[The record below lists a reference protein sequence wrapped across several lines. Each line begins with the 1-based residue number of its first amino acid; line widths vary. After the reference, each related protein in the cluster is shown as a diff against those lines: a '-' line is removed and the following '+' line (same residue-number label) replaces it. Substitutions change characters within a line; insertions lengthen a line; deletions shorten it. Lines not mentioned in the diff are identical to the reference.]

1 VVRRQDTRL
10 SSWTMFTIGCVAG
23 YGISWWLV
31 SRRCSYQ
38 WVAFVVDYKGRMRD
52 TTRSDFAGFIV
63 RWKHRI
69 RMIARCGVGV
79 VGAQPPKLQGQISLQ
94 GPARRRHDL
103 ALPKEA
109 NIVSITTSMDPVIMM
124 LSFNSNPQSCRMILS
139 QTARGSRTFSHL

>member
-10 SSWTMFTIGCVAG
+10 SSWTMFTIDCVAG
-23 YGISWWLV
+23 YGIPGGWYLDV
-31 SRRCSYQ
+31 GPTNG
-38 WVAFVVDYKGRMRD
+38 VAFVVDYKGRIRE

-124 LSFNSNPQSCRMILS
+124 LSFNSNPQSCRMILP